1 MSTTALTV
9 ADHTARAHSTVVG
22 GSSAGRVL
30 QCPGSV
36 QLCASFPNI
45 ESEFAAMGTSLHMA
59 MDMIFSGVA
68 KTDRDVIGL
77 EFNDYKVTEE
87 LFDEAIAPVLEHW
100 DELDKSLG
108 GIDFF
113 SEQRVVF
120 PGIENAFGTTD
131 LVGAAKDRTII
142 YDFKFG
148 RGVAVDAE
156 DNPQLKYY
164 ALAAMH
170 TPATAQF
177 FSPDKPVEVFIA
189 QPMVND
195 GERFTRWVTST
206 RQLEAFG
213 VELRHAVETA
223 LLPDAP
229 LKMGPYCKFCSAKS
243 GCPLYQNIAADAR
256 LLKHD
261 AMKEH
266 LEEWLPQADMLI
278 ELGNFIKELAHD
290 QMDKG
295 LPVRGWKLVAKR
307 ASRSW
312 HDEERALK
320 FMAKAGIPAGERHVK
335 KVLSPAQTEAALK
348 RNKLPAD
355 LPLQFMKQP
364 LVKKESSGT
373 TLAKD
378 SDPRPAVLLAGD
390 ALKALADRLSA
401 R

>member
-1 MSTTALTV
+1 MTRALAV
-9 ADHTARAHSTVVG
+9 ADHTARAHSTIVG

-36 QLCASFPNI
+36 QLCAKYPNI
-45 ESEFAAMGTSLHMA
+45 ETEFAAAGTSLHMA
-59 MDMIFSGVA
+59 MDMIMSGVA
-68 KTDRDVIGL
+68 KQDTDVIGL
-77 EFNDYKVTEE
+77 TFNGYEVTQE
-87 LFDEAIAPVLEHW
+87 LFDDAISPVLSHW
-100 DELDKSLG
+100 DDLDKTLG

-113 SEQRVVF
+113 SEQRVAF
-120 PGIENAFGTTD
+120 PGVANAFGTTD
-131 LVGAAKDRTII
+131 LVGSAKDRSIV

-177 FSPDKPVEVFIA
+177 FRDDKPVEVFIA

-195 GERFTRWVTST
+195 GERFTRWMTTT

-213 VELRHAVETA
+213 VELRTAVETA
-223 LLPDAP
+223 MLPDAP

-243 GCPLYQNIAADAR
+243 GCSLYQNLAADAR

-261 AMKEH
+261 DMREH

-295 LPVRGWKLVAKR
+295 MKIKGWKLVAKR
-307 ASRSW
+307 PTRKW
-312 HDEERALK
+312 VDEEKVIKYL
-320 FMAKAGIPAGERHVK
+320 AKIGLPAADRYVK
-335 KVLSPAQTEAALK
+335 KIVSPAQAESALK
-348 RNKLPAD
+348 AARLPAE
-355 LPLQFMKQP
+355 LPAA

-373 TLAKD
+373 TLAPE
-378 SDPRPAVLLAGD
+378 SDKRPAVILAPD
-390 ALKALADRLSA
+390 ALKLLADRLSA

>member
-1 MSTTALTV
+1 MNNILAV

-36 QLCASFPNI
+36 QLCASYPNV
-45 ESEFAAMGTSLHMA
+45 ESEFAAEGTALHMA
-59 MDMIFSGVA
+59 MDMIMSGIA
-68 KTDRDVIGL
+68 KTDTDVIGL
-77 EFNDYKVTEE
+77 TFNGYTIDEE
-87 LFDEAIAPVLEHW
+87 MFRDAVAPVLAHW
-100 DELDKSLG
+100 DDLDKSLG

-131 LVGAAKDRTII
+131 LVGSAKDRTVV

-170 TPATAQF
+170 TPATAKF
-177 FSPDKPVEVFIA
+177 FADDKPVEVFIA
-189 QPMVND
+189 QPRVND
-195 GERFTRWVTST
+195 GERFTRWMTTT

-213 VELRHAVETA
+213 VELRVAVETA

-243 GCPLYQNIAADAR
+243 GCPLYQNLAANAQQMG
-256 LLKHD
+256 HD
-261 AMKEH
+261 DMREH
-266 LEEWLPQADMLI
+266 LAEWLPQADLLI
-278 ELGNFIKELAHD
+278 ELGTFIKTLAHD
-290 QMDKG
+290 QLEKG
-295 LPVRGWKLVAKR
+295 MAIPGWKLVANQARRK
-307 ASRSW
+307 W
-312 HDEERALK
+312 IDEELALK
-320 FMAKAGIPAGERHVK
+320 YLTKVGLPAPDRYVK
-335 KVLSPAQTEAALK
+335 KLVSPNQANEALK
-348 RNKLPAD
+348 RNRLPSELPELFQKKKLVE
-355 LPLQFMKQP
+355 K
-364 LVKKESSGT
+364 VSSGT
-373 TLAKD
+373 TLALADDK
-378 SDPRPAVLLAGD
+378 RPAVVMAPQALQLLAE
-390 ALKALADRLSA
+390 RLSA

>member
-1 MSTTALTV
+1 MTKAIAI

-36 QLCASFPNI
+36 QLCAQYPNI
-45 ESEFAAMGTSLHMA
+45 ESEFAAAGTSLHMA

-68 KTDRDVIGL
+68 KQDRDVIGL
-77 EFNDYKVTEE
+77 TFNGFEVTEE
-87 LFDEAIAPVLEHW
+87 LFTDAIQPVLEHW

-131 LVGAAKDRTII
+131 LIGTAKDRTVV

-195 GERFTRWVTST
+195 GERFTRWVTSAK
-206 RQLEAFG
+206 QLEAFG

-223 LLPDAP
+223 MLPDAP

-243 GCPLYQNIAADAR
+243 GCPLYQNLAADAR

-278 ELGNFIKELAHD
+278 ELGNFIKDLAHD
-290 QMDKG
+290 QMEKG
-295 LPVRGWKLVAKR
+295 MPVRGWKLVQKR
-307 ASRSW
+307 ATRSW
-312 HDEERALK
+312 VDPEKALK
-320 FMAKAGIPAGERHVK
+320 HFAKMGLPAADRYVK
-335 KVLSPAQTEAALK
+335 KIISPAQAETALK
-348 RNKLPAD
+348 AARLPAD
-355 LPLQFMKQP
+355 LPAA

-373 TLAKD
+373 TLAPE
-378 SDPRPAVLLAGD
+378 SDKRPAVALPSE
-390 ALKALADRLSA
+390 ALKLLADRLSA

>member
-1 MSTTALTV
+1 MTKEIAV

-36 QLCASFPNI
+36 QLCAKYPNI
-45 ESEFAAMGTSLHMA
+45 ESDFAAAGTSLHMA

-68 KTDRDVIGL
+68 EKDTDIIGL
-77 EFNDYKVTEE
+77 TFNGYEVTRE
-87 LFDEAIAPVLEHW
+87 LFEEAVTPVLEHW
-100 DELDKSLG
+100 DELDKQLG
-108 GIDFF
+108 GIEFF

-131 LVGAAKDRTII
+131 LIGTAKDRTVV

-170 TPATAQF
+170 TPATARF

-206 RQLEAFG
+206 KQLEAFG

-223 LLPDAP
+223 MLPDAP

-243 GCPLYQNIAADAR
+243 GCPLYQHLAADAR

-261 AMKEH
+261 DMKEH
-266 LEEWLPQADMLI
+266 LEEWLPQADLLI
-278 ELGNFIKELAHD
+278 ELGNFIKTLAHD
-290 QMDKG
+290 QMEKG
-295 LPVRGWKLVAKR
+295 MQVKGYKLVQKR
-307 ASRSW
+307 PSRSFTS
-312 HDEERALK
+312 EELALK
-320 FMAKAGIPAGERHVK
+320 FMAKAGLPAAERYVK

-348 RNKLPAD
+348 SNKLPAV
-355 LPLQFMKQP
+355 LPDQFMKQK
-364 LVKKESSGT
+364 LVVKESSGT
-373 TLAKD
+373 TLVPE
-378 SDPRPAVLLAGD
+378 SDKRPAVMLAPE
-390 ALKALADRLSA
+390 ALRLLADRLSA

>member
-1 MSTTALTV
+1 MAQELV
-9 ADHTARAHSTVVG
+9 ADHTARTHSTVVG

-30 QCPGSV
+30 QCQGSV
-36 QLCASFPNI
+36 QLCASFPNV
-45 ESEFAAMGTSLHMA
+45 ESEFAAAGTSLHMA
-59 MDMIFSGVA
+59 MDMIMSGVA
-68 KTDRDVIGL
+68 EQDTDVIGL
-77 EFNDYKVTEE
+77 TFNGYEVTQE
-87 LFDEAIAPVLEHW
+87 LFDDAVRPVLDHW
-100 DELDKSLG
+100 DDLDKSLG

-131 LVGAAKDRTII
+131 LVGTAKDRTVV

-170 TPATAQF
+170 TPTTAQF
-177 FSPDKPVEVFIA
+177 FSPDKPVELFIA

-213 VELRHAVETA
+213 VELRTAVETA
-223 LLPDAP
+223 MLPDAP

-243 GCPLYQNIAADAR
+243 GCPLYQNIAVDAR

-261 AMKEH
+261 VMKEH

-278 ELGNFIKELAHD
+278 DLGEFIKSLAHD
-290 QMDKG
+290 QLDKG
-295 LPVRGWKLVAKR
+295 MKIKGWKLVNKR
-307 ASRSW
+307 PSRSW
-312 HDEERALK
+312 VDEERALK
-320 FMAKAGIPAGERHVK
+320 FMAKTGIPANERHVK
-335 KVLSPAQTEAALK
+335 KILSPAQTEAALK
-348 RNKLPAD
+348 RNRLPAE
-355 LPLQFMKQP
+355 LPVQFMKQP
-364 LVKKESSGT
+364 LVRKESSGT
-373 TLAKD
+373 TLAPE
-378 SDPRPAVLLAGD
+378 SDKRPAVAIAPD
-390 ALKALADRLSA
+390 ALKLLADRLSA

>member
-1 MSTTALTV
+1 VNNVLAV

-36 QLCASFPNI
+36 QLCAQYPNV
-45 ESEFAAMGTSLHMA
+45 ESDFAAEGTALHMA
-59 MDMIFSGVA
+59 MDMIMSGIA
-68 KTDRDVIGL
+68 KTDTDVIGL
-77 EFNDYKVTEE
+77 TFNGYTIDEEMFNDAVR
-87 LFDEAIAPVLEHW
+87 PVLDHW
-100 DELDKSLG
+100 DDLDQSLG

-113 SEQRVVF
+113 SEQRVIF

-131 LVGAAKDRTII
+131 VVGSAKDRTVV

-170 TPATAQF
+170 TPATAKF
-177 FSPDKPVEVFIA
+177 FADDKPVEVFIA
-189 QPMVND
+189 QPRVND
-195 GERFTRWVTST
+195 GERFTRWMTTT

-213 VELRHAVETA
+213 VELRMAVETA

-243 GCPLYQNIAADAR
+243 GCPLYQNLAADVQLIPR
-256 LLKHD
+256 D
-261 AMKEH
+261 AMQEH
-266 LEEWLPQADMLI
+266 IEEWLPQADLLI

-290 QMDKG
+290 QMEKG
-295 LPVRGWKLVAKR
+295 MPVNGWKLVAKR
-307 ASRSW
+307 ATRKW
-312 HDEERALK
+312 ADEV
-320 FMAKAGIPAGERHVK
+320 KAIKYFSKLGLPAADRHVK
-335 KVLSPAQTEAALK
+335 KIISPAQAEDALK
-348 RNKLPAD
+348 RNGLPAE
-355 LPLQFMKQP
+355 LPAA
-364 LVKKESSGT
+364 LVDKSSSGT
-373 TLAKD
+373 TLAPVADK
-378 SDPRPAVLLAGD
+378 RPAVVMAPQALQLLAE
-390 ALKALADRLSA
+390 RLSG

>member
-1 MSTTALTV
+1 MNNVLAV

-36 QLCASFPNI
+36 QLCATFPNV
-45 ESEFAAMGTSLHMA
+45 ESEFAAEGTALHMA
-59 MDMIFSGVA
+59 MDMIMSGIA
-68 KTDRDVIGL
+68 KVDRDVVGL
-77 EFNDYKVTEE
+77 TFNGYVIDEDMFEE
-87 LFDEAIAPVLEHW
+87 AVAPVLDHW
-100 DELDKSLG
+100 DALDKELG
-108 GIDFF
+108 GIDFY

-131 LVGAAKDRTII
+131 LVGTAKDRSVV

-177 FSPDKPVEVFIA
+177 FSDDKPVELFIA
-189 QPMVND
+189 QPRVND
-195 GERFTRWVTST
+195 GEPFTRWMTTT

-213 VELRHAVETA
+213 VELRTAVETA

-243 GCPLYQNIAADAR
+243 GCPLYQNLADDA
-256 LLKHD
+256 LALTPD
-261 AMKEH
+261 AMRDH
-266 LEEWLPQADMLI
+266 LADWLPEADRLI
-278 ELGNFIKELAHD
+278 EIGQFIKNLAHN
-290 QMDKG
+290 QMENG
-295 LPVRGWKLVAKR
+295 MSIPGWKLVNKKMM
-307 ASRSW
+307 RSW
-312 HDEERALK
+312 KDDEKALK
-320 FMAKAGIPAGERHVK
+320 YFIKMGLPAAERFVK
-335 KVLSPAQTEAALK
+335 KMISPAQAEAALK
-348 RNKLPAD
+348 KNSLPAE
-355 LPLQFMKQP
+355 LPAA
-364 LVKKESSGT
+364 LVDKRSSGT
-373 TLAKD
+373 TLAPE
-378 SDPRPAVLLAGD
+378 SDKRPAVAI
-390 ALKALADRLSA
+390 APNALANLAARLSA

>member
-1 MSTTALTV
+1 M
-9 ADHTARAHSTVVG
+9 
-22 GSSAGRVL
+22 
-30 QCPGSV
+30 
-36 QLCASFPNI
+36 
-45 ESEFAAMGTSLHMA
+45 HMA
-59 MDMIFSGVA
+59 LDMIMSGLA
-68 KTDRDVIGL
+68 KNDTDVIGL
-77 EFNDYKVTEE
+77 TFNGYEITQEMYEE
-87 LFDEAIAPVLEHW
+87 GILPILDKW
-100 DELDKSLG
+100 DELDKELG
-108 GIDFF
+108 GIEFL
-113 SEQRVVF
+113 SEQRVTF
-120 PGIENAFGTTD
+120 PGIDNAFGTTD
-131 LVGAAKDRTII
+131 LIGAAKDRTIVA
-142 YDFKFG
+142 DAKFG
-148 RGVAVDAE
+148 RGVAVSAE
-156 DNPQLKYY
+156 KNPQEFYY
-164 ALAAMH
+164 ARAAMN
-170 TPATAQF
+170 TPATARF
-177 FSPDKPVEVFIA
+177 FDEDKPVEFIIF
-189 QPMVND
+189 QPRVGD
-195 GERFTRWVTST
+195 GEPFSRWMTTVK
-206 RQLEAFG
+206 QLRAFE
-213 VELRHAVETA
+213 VELKTAVETA

-355 LPLQFMKQP
+355 LPVQFMKQP